1 MAAWVLGALV
11 VTGQA
16 ADKGKAISLFNGRDL
31 SNWTPKKDGAW
42 EVRDGLL
49 QPSAKPGGYIWADGS
64 YENFELKLEFKI
76 LVLD

>member
-1 MAAWVLGALV
+1 MKKRHALLMAAWVLGTLV

-42 EVRDGLL
+42 EVRCGLL
-49 QPSAKPGGYIWADGS
+49 
-64 YENFELKLEFKI
+64 
-76 LVLD
+76 